1 MLRAGDRVL
10 FTIEHVDRGLLAA
23 DVHPEQVSDAG
34 PFNLGTENRETGSI
48 KSYFPA
54 RGFGFVELVDGT
66 DAFFRISYFADQDI
80 EPRVGASVN
89 FRLVRTD
96 KELQA
101 QDISVDDLSGS
112 AERDNWLARAI
123 IARDSRR
130 FDEAATSYEKG
141 MRNSPTAQLILS
153 YAAMEK
159 NRGRK
164 PSAMRIYE
172 TGIRIFKDNAKLRE
186 DAGILAASMG
196 DYPTAIRLL
205 NEALKLS
212 QKQHRGEKGVL
223 LALAHTHYAVETIQD
238 LQQAVRYYERALDLF
253 GKGSTRLP
261 EYDILALNLARI
273 RTQHHRG
280 NLTVRFL
287 REAGFEIVRAWL
299 LEQITEG
306 AEFVVKI
313 DNAELSESYGLASH
327 LIVRVMFKAQVSL
340 SDLESLDTS
349 VSHWSKSGLGDDQV
363 ALIIVSSL
371 PQELQRL
378 LSARIE
384 DHRRFSPPLFRYSS
398 QR

>member
-66 DAFFRISYFADQDI
+66 DAFFRISSFADQDI

-223 LALAHTHYAVETIQD
+223 LALAHTHYAVETI
-238 LQQAVRYYERALDLF
+238 
-253 GKGSTRLP
+253 
-261 EYDILALNLARI
+261 RI
-273 RTQHHRG
+273 
-280 NLTVRFL
+280 F
-287 REAGFEIVRAWL
+287 
-299 LEQITEG
+299 
-306 AEFVVKI
+306 
-313 DNAELSESYGLASH
+313 
-327 LIVRVMFKAQVSL
+327 
-340 SDLESLDTS
+340 
-349 VSHWSKSGLGDDQV
+349 SK
-363 ALIIVSSL
+363 
-371 PQELQRL
+371 R
-378 LSARIE
+378 
-384 DHRRFSPPLFRYSS
+384 
-398 QR
+398 